1 MRMYDEIQARKA
13 EIEAEIAAEDITAER
28 LAALKTEAEELA
40 AEERTIIENAE
51 ARKAEEARALEMAE
65 RAETIELPKTEKETK
80 TMTDVEIRSSREYEA
95 AWLKG
100 IKSNDFTEARSLLTT
115 QASGSVPVPTFL
127 ENEVKTAWE
136 DNVILSLVKKSF
148 YKGNVKIGFEYEA
161 DLADFH
167 EEGAA
172 APTEESVTIGAV
184 EITSKMIKKWIT
196 VSDEAIEG
204 TTVDTMGYIL
214 KEVAYKI
221 VSFAEANVIAAI
233 ADAPETATATA
244 VGVPVLAAA
253 PAVDTI
259 VNAVAK
265 LSGQARNLNIVM
277 NRSTYAELV
286 SAALKA
292 NYGVDVFDGLK
303 DKVIFNEFVSSYTSA
318 SPDEPY
324 IYIGD
329 FGYGAQVNLPNGEG
343 VTIKIDDASL
353 AEKDLVKVV
362 GRMYAGFGIVADR
375 AFVKVTKPAG

>member
-1 MRMYDEIQARKA
+1 MRMYEDIQARKA

-28 LAALKTEAEELA
+28 LAALKTEAEDLA
-40 AEERTIIENAE
+40 AEERSIIENAE

-65 RAETIELPKTEKETK
+65 RAETIELPKTEKENK

-100 IKSNDFTEARSLLTT
+100 IKSNDFSEARSLLTT
-115 QASGSVPVPTFL
+115 QASGSIPVPTFL
-127 ENEVKTAWE
+127 ENEIKTAWE
-136 DNVILSLVKKSF
+136 ENAILGLCKKSN

-161 DLADFH
+161 DYADIH

-172 APTEESVTIGAV
+172 APEEESVTIGAV
-184 EITSKMIKKWIT
+184 EIANKMIKKWIT

-204 TTVDTMGYIL
+204 TTVDTMGYLL

-221 VSFAEANVIAAI
+221 VTFAEAQVIAAI
-233 ADAPETATATA
+233 AEAPEDATSTA
-244 VGVPVLAAA
+244 VGVPVVAAA

-259 VNAVAK
+259 VKAVSK
-265 LSGQARNLNIVM
+265 LSGQARNLNLVM
-277 NRSTYAELV
+277 NRGTYADLV
-286 SAALKA
+286 SAALNA

-303 DKVIFNEFVSSYTSA
+303 DRIVFADFVSPYA
-318 SPDEPY
+318 SCSPEEAY
-324 IYIGD
+324 IYVGD
-329 FGYGAQVNLPNGEG
+329 FGYGAQVNLPNGES
-343 VTIKIDDASL
+343 VNIKIDDASL

>member
-28 LAALKTEAEELA
+28 LAALKTEAEDLA

-65 RAETIELPKTEKETK
+65 RAEEIKLPTTEKENK
-80 TMTDVEIRSSREYEA
+80 TMTDVEIRSSRDYAA

-100 IKSNDFTEARSLLTT
+100 IKSNDFSEARSLLTT

-127 ENEVKTAWE
+127 ENEIKTAWE
-136 DNVILSLVKKSF
+136 ENKILALCKKSN

-161 DLADFH
+161 GFPDIH

-172 APTEESVTIGAV
+172 APEEESLTIGAV
-184 EITSKMIKKWIT
+184 EIANKMIKKWIT

-204 TTVDTMGYIL
+204 TTVDTMGYLL

-221 VSFAEANVIAAI
+221 VTFAEAQVIAAI
-233 ADAPETATATA
+233 AEAPEDATSTA
-244 VGVPVLAAA
+244 VGVPVVAAA

-259 VNAVAK
+259 VKAVSK
-265 LSGQARNLNIVM
+265 LSGQARNLNLVM
-277 NRSTYAELV
+277 NRGTYADLV
-286 SAALKA
+286 SAALNA

-303 DKVIFNEFVSSYTSA
+303 DKIVFNDFVPSYA
-318 SPDEPY
+318 ECSPEETY
-324 IYIGD
+324 IYVGD

-343 VTIKIDDASL
+343 VNIKIDDASL

-375 AFVKVTKPAG
+375 AFAKVTKPAG